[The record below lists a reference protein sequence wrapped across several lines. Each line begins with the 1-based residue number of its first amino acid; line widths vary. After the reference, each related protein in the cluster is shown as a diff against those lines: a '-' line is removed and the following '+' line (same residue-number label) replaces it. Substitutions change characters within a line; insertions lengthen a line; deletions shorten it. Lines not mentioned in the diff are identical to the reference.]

1 MSAYR
6 GVNVSQYLR
15 NLNVQEPVEDETI
28 ITDDD
33 LALFTNTQF
42 FDFETGQNTDY
53 QAAPVKPDAATL
65 TVTTDD
71 AVPADPLL
79 ANDFSASLD
88 YGNFS
93 YEEFSSYTSPT
104 IPSFSD
110 PHLAGLQPIQPN
122 PQSAYPH
129 PSPVTAHPQPG
140 YVPSVVGPVTGEKRK
155 AESDSAGRMLSYED
169 ANRLAAEEDKR
180 KRNTAASARF
190 RIKKKQR
197 EQALEK
203 SAKEMTDKV
212 TALEN
217 RIATLETEN
226 KWLKSLVTEKHGDKG
241 DIVNKLLKEFV
252 AKAGSD
258 GGSDESSRDSI
269 SVSGSSTGTDESPE
283 AKKARR

>member
-1 MSAYR
+1 MAP
-6 GVNVSQYLR
+6 G
-15 NLNVQEPVEDETI
+15 
-28 ITDDD
+28 
-33 LALFTNTQF
+33 
-42 FDFETGQNTDY
+42 DFNYG
-53 QAAPVKPDAATL
+53 
-65 TVTTDD
+65 
-71 AVPADPLL
+71 
-79 ANDFSASLD
+79 DFSST
-88 YGNFS
+88 
-93 YEEFSSYTSPT
+93 YTSPT
-104 IPSFSD
+104 IPSFSE

-122 PQSAYPH
+122 PQAAYPH
-129 PSPVTAHPQPG
+129 PSPVAAHPQPG
-140 YVPSVVGPVTGEKRK
+140 YVPSVGPVTGEKRK
-155 AESDSAGRMLSYED
+155 AESDSAGRMLSFED
-169 ANRLAAEEDKR
+169 ASRLAAEEDKR

-203 SAKEMTDKV
+203 STKDMTDKV

-258 GGSDESSRDSI
+258 GGSSSASGSDESRDSI
-269 SVSGSSTGTDESPE
+269 SVSGSSTAADESPE